1 MALPLGVAL
10 LLAFF
15 LGSIP
20 FGLLLVRVL
29 TGKDLRKIGSGNI
42 GATNAAR
49 AFSKKVRV
57 PIFLLIYLLDASKG
71 LLPTLVFLSP
81 EAPLGGKVLV
91 GLAAILG
98 HCFSPFLGFR
108 GGKGVATTSGVLL
121 GLDWLAFLIGLAAF
135 FIIFGI
141 TRVVALG
148 SLALGLGLALS
159 LILENPEQAL
169 GARLPL
175 TSFGLF
181 VVLFLFWT
189 HRGNLKRLRAAKRA
203 GGNP

>member
-10 LLAFF
+10 LLAFL

-29 TGKDLRKIGSGNI
+29 TGQDLRKLGSGNI
-42 GATNAAR
+42 GATNASR
-49 AFSKKVRV
+49 AFGKKAKL

-71 LLPTLVFLSP
+71 LIPTLFFLPP
-81 EAPLGGKVLV
+81 EAPLGAKVLV
-91 GLAAILG
+91 GVAAILG
-98 HCFSPFLGFR
+98 HCFSPFLGFK

-121 GLDWLAFLIGLAAF
+121 GLDWLAFLIGIAAF
-135 FIIFGI
+135 FLVFGL

-148 SLALGLGLALS
+148 SLALGLGLALT
-159 LILENPEQAL
+159 LILENPGQAM

-175 TSFGLF
+175 TSLGLF
-181 VVLFLFWT
+181 IVLFLFWT
-189 HRGNLKRLRAAKRA
+189 HRGNLKRLREAKRA
-203 GGNP
+203 